1 MKVELLEEGQ
11 AGLLRGVDLKY
22 LVVAM
27 LIVVRLRWKQLAIP
41 WGKWLGGQIS
51 THQDEVVRPAG
62 EGSRVEVRWGEVR
75 WVLDFDRRQARPF
88 QVARLQGSLGPRC
101 SRQRKC
107 FACSVC

>member
-11 AGLLRGVDLKY
+11 AGLRKGVDLKY

-41 WGKWLGGQIS
+41 WGEGLGGQIS

-62 EGSRVEVRWGEVR
+62 EGWWVEVRWV
-75 WVLDFDRRQARPF
+75 VDFDRRQARPF
-88 QVARLQGSLGPRC
+88 QVARLQGSLGLRC

-107 FACSVC
+107 FACSGC